1 MPSALPYNIALDK
14 LKEYQTF
21 SDDEIPLTIHGAF
34 IKGENDNID
43 DINRMIDEINKRQF
57 KKIKFNVIQYNP
69 HENSSYEEIDKETS
83 DIIYNKL
90 IKITNF
96 NHQEYNTTRQ
106 VPRVGPD
113 AFASCGMFIPKD

>member
-1 MPSALPYNIALDK
+1 MPYTIKNKSLCDIFQGYPVNLYYSLYSVNPEFKKKWMPNALPYNIALDK

-57 KKIKFNVIQYNP
+57 KKKHINRLV
-69 HENSSYEEIDKETS
+69 
-83 DIIYNKL
+83 
-90 IKITNF
+90 
-96 NHQEYNTTRQ
+96 
-106 VPRVGPD
+106 
-113 AFASCGMFIPKD
+113 